1 MKWILTS
8 RWIHTLFLLALL
20 SGALLVRQYD
30 APWLKG
36 FGYQAFDA
44 YNRITPRPTTDQ
56 VVIVDIDEASLRD
69 DRLGQWP
76 WPRTV
81 MAQLVTNLK
90 AAGAKAIVFDM
101 VFSEKDRTSPTA
113 LLSQMPEGSLSAEA
127 KGELTALPDHDDQL
141 AAAFKEAGNV
151 VTGFVS
157 SGSVHTA
164 GHTPRVPRN
173 IQFMKGT
180 DPLKTRMA
188 TVRAPV
194 TTLPELEAAAAGNG
208 FFSTEPDYD
217 GIIRSAALLQRLDAV
232 QPGEPPSY
240 YAMLAL
246 EGLRIAETDNSSL
259 AVRPIKNKD
268 ASVFSP
274 NFEIAIDKKYRIPID
289 DDGKFYVH
297 FTPARPDQ
305 YIPAWRV
312 VDNSVESYKI
322 KDKIVLVGTS
332 AIGLKDI
339 RSSPLN
345 LFVPG
350 VEIHLN
356 IIEQIL
362 QGRFL
367 SRPNS
372 IIGIETIFI
381 LFVGLMIILLAPF
394 INAVLLS
401 VFTALTMLGIGGMS
415 YWLFDTRGLLLDPV
429 FPSLTVFFLFVSAV
443 MLTYIRT
450 EIERRTV
457 RHAFGLYISP
467 DYMKDLTE
475 NPDQLR
481 LGGEIRDISVMFT
494 DIRGFTGISEQLKPD
509 ELIQLM
515 NDFLTPMS
523 DMVMSNRGT
532 IDKYMGDAMMAFWN
546 APIEDPEHPRHAC
559 IAALAMNDA
568 LTPINARLV
577 QQAEAAGKAPLQL
590 KAGIGI
596 NSGPGAVGNMGSR
609 QRFAYSVLGDTV
621 NLASRLESQTKAYGV
636 DILIGET
643 TANAVR
649 DFAVL
654 ELDLMRVKGKL
665 QPARIFTLLG
675 GHEAAMDSEFHVL
688 RLAHDEMLKLYRD
701 GQFDLAQERI
711 IDCLA
716 HAPANIAGY
725 YTMMRERMDA
735 LKKTPPAADWDGVF
749 IATSK

>member
-1 MKWILTS
+1 MKLLLTS
-8 RWIHTLFLLALL
+8 RWVHTVFLLALL
-20 SGALLVRQYD
+20 TGAMVVRQYD
-30 APWLKG
+30 FKLLEG
-36 FGYQAFDA
+36 MGYQAFDA
-44 YNRITPRPTTDQ
+44 YNRLAPREPTDQ

-69 DRLGQWP
+69 DHLGQWP

-81 MAQLVTNLK
+81 MAELVTNLK

-101 VFSEKDRTSPTA
+101 VFAEKDRTSPAA
-113 LLSQMPEGSLSAEA
+113 LMNQMQDGSLSEA
-127 KGELTALPDHDDQL
+127 AKSELSALPDHDEIL

-157 SGSVHTA
+157 SGSENTA
-164 GHTPRVPRN
+164 GHIPRVARGVLF
-173 IQFMKGT
+173 QDGT
-180 DPLKTRMA
+180 EPFKEGIA
-188 TVRAPV
+188 PVVYPV
-194 TTLPELEAAAAGNG
+194 TTLSALEEAAAGNG
-208 FFSTEPDYD
+208 FFSTNPDYD
-217 GIIRSAALLQRLDAV
+217 GIIRYASIMQRYGQGEAAT
-232 QPGEPPSY
+232 Y
-240 YAMLAL
+240 YPLLAL
-246 EGLRIAETDNSSL
+246 EGFRIAETKDRSLIVRRLPKQQVGTFSS
-259 AVRPIKNKD
+259 
-268 ASVFSP
+268 S
-274 NFEIAIDKKYRIPID
+274 FEIIVDKTYQIPVD
-289 DDGKFYVH
+289 KDGKFYVH
-297 FTPARPDQ
+297 YTPARPDR
-305 YIPAWRV
+305 YIPAW
-312 VDNSVESYKI
+312 SVIDTSFAADKI

-339 RSSPLN
+339 RSTPLN
-345 LFVPG
+345 LYVPG
-350 VEIHLN
+350 IEVHLN

-362 QGRFL
+362 QGRYL
-367 SRPNS
+367 SRNAFL
-372 IIGIETIFI
+372 IGMEL
-381 LFVGLMIILLAPF
+381 LFVLVIGLLVILLAPF
-394 INAVLLS
+394 INAVLLMAFTLLTIAGIS
-401 VFTALTMLGIGGMS
+401 VTSF
-415 YWLFDTRGLLLDPV
+415 WLYNAKGFLLDPV
-429 FPSLTVFFLFVSAV
+429 FPSLTVFFLSISAV

-546 APIEDPEHPRHAC
+546 APIEDPDHPRNAC
-559 IAALAMNDA
+559 IAALAMNEA
-568 LTPINARLV
+568 LAPINARLV
-577 QQAEAAGKAPLQL
+577 EQAQAAGRDALQL

-643 TANAVR
+643 TAQAVR

-675 GHEAAMDSEFHVL
+675 GHAAALESEFHVL
-688 RLAHDEMLKLYRD
+688 RLAHDEMLALYRA
-701 GQFDLAQERI
+701 GEFKLAQERLT
-711 IDCLA
+711 DCLV
-716 HAPANIAGY
+716 HAPANISGY
-725 YTMMRERMDA
+725 YAMMRERMEA